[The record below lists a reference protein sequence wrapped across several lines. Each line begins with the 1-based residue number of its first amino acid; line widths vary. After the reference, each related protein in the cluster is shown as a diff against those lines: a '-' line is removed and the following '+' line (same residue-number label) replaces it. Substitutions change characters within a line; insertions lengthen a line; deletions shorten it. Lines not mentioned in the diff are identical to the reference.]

1 MGGLTRSTWLHVSH
15 FFKTTFGTQLTRYTG
30 SSVAGTARQAQGPS
44 MTISAG
50 KVQILGIT
58 TVPTSSGSSKVFVMR
73 FLQSRDPE
81 WAKQVFFT
89 EYDEKATWFDELKP
103 AFGAKEFF
111 FQKEYKKF
119 HNLEGSSGQMF
130 PLEGNMKYDYGK
142 IWS

>member
-1 MGGLTRSTWLHVSH
+1 
-15 FFKTTFGTQLTRYTG
+15 
-30 SSVAGTARQAQGPS
+30 

-58 TVPTSSGSSKVFVMR
+58 TVPTSSGPSKVFVMR
-73 FLQSRDPE
+73 FLQSRDPDWTKE
-81 WAKQVFFT
+81 VFFT
-89 EYDEKATWFDELKP
+89 EYDGKATWFDELKP

-111 FQKEYKKF
+111 FQKGYKKF
-119 HNLEGSSGQMF
+119 RSLEGSSGQMF